1 MILSAAI
8 ATGSVLLPV
17 AAAGWSVLLSVAA
30 AEWSVLLSVGSC
42 KDLSD
47 TKHCNLLVKKYAR
60 ARD

>member
-1 MILSAAI
+1 VYIPLLLQGVLVILSAAI

-17 AAAGWSVLLSVAA
+17 AAAG
-30 AEWSVLLSVGSC
+30 WSVLLSVGSC